1 MRVEVRLYA
10 TLSDKY
16 SDRKAGEPIAFHLGE
31 GTRLSDLLVHLKIPP
46 DDVHLAIVNGRAI
59 HNYATPLT
67 ENDRV
72 GLFPPVGGG

>member
-16 SDRKAGEPIAFHLGE
+16 SDRKAGEPIDLQLE
-31 GTRLSDLLVHLKIPP
+31 DGTRLSDLLARLKIPP
-46 DDVHLAIVNGRAI
+46 QAVHLALVNGRAI